1 MTAPVTDYITVDQL
15 KSALQIKNDSNDDLL
30 AVAIS
35 AASRRI
41 EEHCRDQFWT
51 DPGVVTARVLAP
63 DQPGTAFTGSFA
75 TAAGLLVKTD
85 DDNDG
90 VFETTWGVTDWQ
102 AEPLSPLY
110 GFPSSRIVAVGA
122 RFFPGARN
130 QPFISY
136 PYNGYGYGYAG
147 GYGWAGAGYYG
158 QTLFGPSQR
167 ARVQVT
173 AQWGWPAV
181 PAQVK
186 QACQILAIDY
196 YKSKDFT
203 NGSAGTTGLSTG
215 VFGGQKGIQLHSGIN
230 PLACS
235 LLRGLR
241 DVVVA

>member
-1 MTAPVTDYITVDQL
+1 MTVMDYITVDQL
-15 KSALQIKNDSNDDLL
+15 KTALQIKNDSNDDLL
-30 AVAIS
+30 ATAIT

-41 EEHCRDQFWT
+41 DEHCRDQFWSADT
-51 DPGVVTARVLAP
+51 PSARVLAP
-63 DQPGTAFTGSFA
+63 DYPGDIWTGAYAS
-75 TAAGLLVKTD
+75 TVGMTVETD
-85 DDNDG
+85 EDNDG
-90 VFETTWGVTDWQ
+90 VFETLWGALDWQ
-102 AEPLSPLY
+102 AEPLVPQA
-110 GFPSSRIVAVGA
+110 GAPFNRVVAVGN
-122 RFFPGARN
+122 RFFPGSRKHPYLA
-130 QPFISY
+130 F

-147 GYGWAGAGYYG
+147 GPG
-158 QTLFGPSQR
+158 QTLYGQSRR
-167 ARVQVT
+167 ARVRIT
-173 AQWGWPAV
+173 ARWGWPAV
-181 PAQVK
+181 PAQVM

>member
-15 KSALQIKNDSNDDLL
+15 KTALQIKNDANDDLL
-30 AVAIS
+30 QVAIT

-41 EEHCRDQFWT
+41 DEHCRDQFWSADT
-51 DPGVVTARVLAP
+51 PSARVLSP
-63 DQPGTAFTGSFA
+63 DYPGDVWTGAYA
-75 TAAGLLVKTD
+75 TTVGMTVETD
-85 DDNDG
+85 EDNDG
-90 VFETTWGVTDWQ
+90 VFETLWDVLDWQ
-102 AEPLSPLY
+102 AEPLVPQAGY
-110 GFPSSRIVAVGA
+110 PFNRVVAVGN
-122 RFFPGARN
+122 RFFPGSRKTGYLS
-130 QPFISY
+130 F

-147 GYGWAGAGYYG
+147 YPGFGAG
-158 QTLFGPSQR
+158 QTLFGQSPR
-167 ARVQVT
+167 ARVRIT
-173 AQWGWPAV
+173 AKWGWPAV
-181 PAQVK
+181 PAQVA

>member
-15 KSALQIKNDSNDDLL
+15 KTALQIKNDANDDLL
-30 AVAIS
+30 QVAIT

-41 EEHCRDQFWT
+41 DEHCRDQFWSADT
-51 DPGVVTARVLAP
+51 PSARVLSP
-63 DQPGTAFTGSFA
+63 DYPGDVWTGAYA
-75 TAAGLLVKTD
+75 TTVGMTVETD
-85 DDNDG
+85 EDNDG
-90 VFETTWGVTDWQ
+90 VFETLWDALDWQ
-102 AEPLSPLY
+102 AEPLVPQAGY
-110 GFPSSRIVAVGA
+110 PFNRVVAVGN
-122 RFFPGARN
+122 RFFPGSRKTGYLS
-130 QPFISY
+130 F

-147 GYGWAGAGYYG
+147 YPGFGAG
-158 QTLFGPSQR
+158 QTLFGQSPR
-167 ARVQVT
+167 ARVRIT
-173 AQWGWPAV
+173 AKWGWPAV
-181 PAQVK
+181 PAQVM
-186 QACQILAIDY
+186 QACQILSIDY